1 MVEGWESLETQA
13 SIQDF
18 VTPDDNVATC
28 GLRYTEDLVDE
39 VNEIETDSDGEDANV
54 CGQMPPTSESLHALN
69 VLHRTV
75 SADSMSD
82 ETAA

>member
-1 MVEGWESLETQA
+1 MVEGWDSLETQA
-13 SIQDF
+13 STQEF

-54 CGQMPPTSESLHALN
+54 CGQMPPSESLHTLD

-75 SADSMSD
+75 SAGSMSD